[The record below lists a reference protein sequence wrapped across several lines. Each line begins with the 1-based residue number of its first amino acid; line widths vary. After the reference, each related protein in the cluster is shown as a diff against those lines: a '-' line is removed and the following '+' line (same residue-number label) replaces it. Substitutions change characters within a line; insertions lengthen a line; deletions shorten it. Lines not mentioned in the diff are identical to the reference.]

1 MSSLL
6 AGLKILDFTTL
17 LPGPFAT
24 MVLADLG
31 ADVVRIE
38 SPTRMDL
45 ARAMPPFV
53 DDEGGIS
60 YFHAYVNRNKK
71 SVALDLKNKDS
82 FSVIERMLTHYD
94 IIIEQFRPGVMD
106 RLGLSYKR
114 LSSINRGL
122 IYCSLT
128 GYGQTGHLKDRA
140 GHDINYLSLSGIMG
154 YSGRKEDG
162 PTLMG
167 IQVADVGSGSNNTII
182 GILAAVIYRM
192 TTGKGQ
198 HIDVAMTDGLFPYHA
213 AYASKKLCSGEDV
226 SYETEPLN
234 GGSLYG
240 FYETKDNRYIS
251 FGGLEPQFFAAFC
264 RVLGLEDLIEATV
277 LQPGRL
283 DEAKEKVK
291 DIIKAKPLDYW
302 VKRFK
307 ETDACVEPVLS
318 FSEALDSDLV
328 KERGMLVDVPGPGGK
343 PITQI
348 AHPIK
353 FSETSP
359 EYKRAGC
366 ELGKDTLDVLQSLG
380 YSTHEI
386 EGMKSKG
393 VFGEI
398 TT

>member
-6 AGLKILDFTTL
+6 TGLKILDFTTL

-24 MVLADLG
+24 MALADLG

-45 ARAMPPFV
+45 ARIMPPFV
-53 DDEGGIS
+53 DDKSEIS

-71 SVALDLKNKDS
+71 SVALDLKNKDA

-114 LSSINRGL
+114 LSSINPGL

-154 YSGRKEDG
+154 YSGRKESG

-167 IQVADVGSGSNNTII
+167 IQVADVGSGSNNAII
-182 GILAAVIYRM
+182 GILAAYIYRM

-213 AYASKKLCSGEDV
+213 TCASKKLCSGEDMG
-226 SYETEPLN
+226 YETEPLN

-240 FYETKDNRYIS
+240 FYKTADERYLS
-251 FGGLEPQFFAAFC
+251 FGGLEPQFFSAFC
-264 RVLGLEDLIEATV
+264 KALGVEDLIEATV

-283 DEAKEKVK
+283 DEARKRVK
-291 DIIKAKPLDYW
+291 DIIKAKPLNYW
-302 VKRFK
+302 TERFK
-307 ETDACVEPVLS
+307 GTDACVEPVLS
-318 FSEALDSDLV
+318 LSEALDSDLV
-328 KERGMLVDVPGPGGK
+328 KERSLLVDVPGPGGK

-386 EGMKSKG
+386 GTMESKG

>member
-167 IQVADVGSGSNNTII
+167 IQVADVGSGSNNAII

>member
-167 IQVADVGSGSNNTII
+167 IQVADVGSGSNNAII

-343 PITQI
+343 SITQI

>member
-24 MVLADLG
+24 MALADLG

-45 ARAMPPFV
+45 ARIMPPFV
-53 DDEGGIS
+53 DDESEIS

-71 SVALDLKNKDS
+71 SVTLDLKNKDA

-106 RLGLSYKR
+106 RLGLSYKK
-114 LSSINRGL
+114 LSSINPGL

-128 GYGQTGHLKDRA
+128 GYGQTGPMKDRA

-154 YSGRKEDG
+154 YSGRKESG

-167 IQVADVGSGSNNTII
+167 IQVADVGSGSNNAII
-182 GILAAVIYRM
+182 GILAAYIYRM

-198 HIDVAMTDGLFPYHA
+198 HIDVSMTDGLFPYHA
-213 AYASKKLCSGEDV
+213 ACASKKLCSGEDV
-226 SYETEPLN
+226 GYETEPLN

-240 FYETKDNRYIS
+240 FYETKDNRYLS

-264 RVLGLEDLIEATV
+264 KVLGLEDLIEATV

-283 DEAKEKVK
+283 DEARKRVT

-302 VKRFK
+302 IERFK
-307 ETDACVEPVLS
+307 GTDACVEPVLS
-318 FSEALDSDLV
+318 FSEALDSDFV
-328 KERGMLVDVPGPGGK
+328 KERSLLVDVPGPGGR

-366 ELGKDTLDVLQSLG
+366 ELGKDTLDVFQSLG

-386 EGMKSKG
+386 ETMKSKG
-393 VFGEI
+393 VFGKI